1 MRHSALKAVADAAA
15 QQQARYSR
23 SEIRLVRT
31 FDVADVRK
39 RVDSL
44 AREQRELDAEIQA
57 ANWMVELVQD
67 QS

>member
-1 MRHSALKAVADAAA
+1 LSHSALKAVADATA

-31 FDVADVRK
+31 FDVAAVRK

-57 ANWMVELVQD
+57 ANWTVELAED